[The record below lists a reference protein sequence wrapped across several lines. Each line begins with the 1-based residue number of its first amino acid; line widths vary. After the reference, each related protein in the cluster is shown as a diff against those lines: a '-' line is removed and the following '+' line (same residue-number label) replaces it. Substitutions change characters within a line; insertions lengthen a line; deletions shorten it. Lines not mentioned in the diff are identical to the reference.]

1 MVFASGMA
9 HTVTHDRARG
19 SNLTGVR
26 AYNERLILSL
36 VRRRENLSKAD
47 ITRATGLS
55 AQTVSVIVRALEADG
70 LLLRMS
76 PQRGRVGQPSVPLQ
90 IDPTGAY
97 SIGLKI
103 GRRSA
108 NLVFMDFAG
117 TVCRDI
123 HWAYPFPTPAG
134 LLAKLGSGLA
144 EITKGLSEAELQRI
158 AGIGVATP
166 YELWNWTEALGAPQE
181 VLDAWRNFDMQ
192 AEISALSPFPVIVSN
207 DATAA
212 CGAEL
217 TFGNGRE
224 HPDFVY
230 FFVGSFIGGG
240 VVLGRS
246 LYPGRFGNAGA
257 VGSMPIPCYRLH
269 SAGVGSAGGSQQLI
283 ALASLVRLEERLAS
297 NGHDP
302 LSIFQSP
309 SKWQPIGPVLDEW
322 IDEAAYGLAHAIV
335 ASVSVIDFGAAIIDG
350 AFPPDVRRQLV
361 ARTRERIAEIDLQ
374 GLSPFQVLEGSIGAN
389 ARAIGGAS
397 LPLFAKYLLDRDVL
411 FKEEV

>member
-9 HTVTHDRARG
+9 HTAPHDRARG

-36 VRRRENLSKAD
+36 VRRHENLSKAD

-181 VLDAWRNFDMQ
+181 VLDA
-192 AEISALSPFPVIVSN
+192 
-207 DATAA
+207 
-212 CGAEL
+212 
-217 TFGNGRE
+217 
-224 HPDFVY
+224 
-230 FFVGSFIGGG
+230 
-240 VVLGRS
+240 
-246 LYPGRFGNAGA
+246 
-257 VGSMPIPCYRLH
+257 
-269 SAGVGSAGGSQQLI
+269 
-283 ALASLVRLEERLAS
+283 
-297 NGHDP
+297 
-302 LSIFQSP
+302 
-309 SKWQPIGPVLDEW
+309 
-322 IDEAAYGLAHAIV
+322 
-335 ASVSVIDFGAAIIDG
+335 
-350 AFPPDVRRQLV
+350 
-361 ARTRERIAEIDLQ
+361 
-374 GLSPFQVLEGSIGAN
+374 
-389 ARAIGGAS
+389 
-397 LPLFAKYLLDRDVL
+397 
-411 FKEEV
+411 